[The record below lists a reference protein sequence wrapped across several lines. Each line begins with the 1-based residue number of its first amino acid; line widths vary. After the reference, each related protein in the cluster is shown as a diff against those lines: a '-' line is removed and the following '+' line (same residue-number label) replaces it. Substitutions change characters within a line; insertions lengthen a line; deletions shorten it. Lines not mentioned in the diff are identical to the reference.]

1 MVNSNLKNSNLVYR
15 KLKISDYSEFK
26 RLFYSCFNKKISFD
40 FFKWRYFG
48 DNSSFCYGIFK
59 SSRLIANVGMFSVKL
74 NNKKQEK
81 IFSRHSS
88 MVLSKYR
95 GSGVFSD
102 LLKKVKKKILKKVNL
117 IVMWPN
123 KKNFANFGIEN
134 KKIIKK
140 KFFLYKTLNSKVL
153 KKKTKNYKID
163 ELQKYENLIKN
174 TNSLFLKNFKYF
186 NNRYMSYQKHEY
198 FINKY
203 ESKKFKSF
211 FILKRNN
218 EKYGSNYVVL
228 DHFGSKKIKLKH
240 HSYLI
245 RELNKLVFLSKKKII
260 NPNFKFVD
268 YLYFKIG
275 FIKKFNLKKKKFFNS
290 KEIFLGDT
298 DIFINIEK
306 I

>member
-1 MVNSNLKNSNLVYR
+1 VNSNLKNSNLVYR
-15 KLKISDYSEFK
+15 KLKISDYYEFK
-26 RLFYSCFNKKISFD
+26 KLFYSCFNKKISFD

-48 DNSSFCYGIFK
+48 DKSSFCYGIFK
-59 SSRLIANVGMFSVKL
+59 SSRLIANVGMISIKL
-74 NNKKQEK
+74 NNNKQER

-95 GSGVFSD
+95 GTGVFSD
-102 LLKKVKKKILKKVNL
+102 LLKRVKKKILKNINF

-123 KKNFANFGIEN
+123 KNNFANFGIEN
-134 KKIIKK
+134 NKIIKK
-140 KFFLYKTLNSKVL
+140 KFFLYKTSSSKILNP
-153 KKKTKNYKID
+153 KTKNYNID
-163 ELQKYENLIKN
+163 ELKKYENSIKN
-174 TNSLFLKNFKYF
+174 TNSLFLKNFNYF
-186 NNRYMSYQKHEY
+186 NNRYLSYQKHEY

-218 EKYGSNYVVL
+218 DNDGSNYVVL

-245 RELNKLVFLSKKKII
+245 RELNKLVFISKKKII
-260 NPNFKFVD
+260 NPNFKFVN
-268 YLYFKIG
+268 YLYLKIG
-275 FIKKFNLKKKKFFNS
+275 FIKQFNLKKKKFFNS

>member
-1 MVNSNLKNSNLVYR
+1 MNSNLKVSNLVYR

-26 RLFYSCFNKKISFD
+26 KLFYSCFNKKISFD
-40 FFKWRYFG
+40 FFKWRYFN
-48 DNSSFCYGIFK
+48 DRFSFCYGIFE
-59 SSRLIANVGMFSVKL
+59 SSRLIANVGMISIKL
-74 NNKKQEK
+74 NTNKQER

-88 MVLSKYR
+88 MVLKKYR

-102 LLKKVKKKILKKVNL
+102 LLTIVKKKIFKNVNY
-117 IVMWPN
+117 IAMWPN
-123 KKNFANFGIEN
+123 KNNFANFGIEN

-140 KFFLYKTLNSKVL
+140 KFFLYKTSTTNIIKQ
-153 KKKTKNYKID
+153 KTKNYRID
-163 ELQKYENLIKN
+163 ELKKYKNLIKN
-174 TNSLFLKNFKYF
+174 TNSLFLKNFDYF
-186 NNRYMSYQKHEY
+186 NNRYLLHQKHKY

-218 EKYGSNYVVL
+218 EDQGSNYVVL

-240 HSYLI
+240 HFYLI
-245 RELNKLVFLSKKKII
+245 REFNKLIFLSKKKII
-260 NPNFKFVD
+260 NPNFKFVN

-275 FIKKFNLKKKKFFNS
+275 FIKKFNLKKKKFLNS

-298 DIFINIEK
+298 DIFMNIE
-306 I
+306 